1 RDLEDFAR
9 ALEVYVVAVA
19 YVAQRGGVVR
29 ALRRRAEDL
38 PERGVFRA
46 ETPEGEARRMILTGS
61 AHLVVDGHGVEE
73 PDGVA
78 RAVLFFVVEVRVA
91 RRRVELDLGLRVA
104 RREHGLLEGDFRGL
118 AARARPV
125 VAVVAD
131 ADDGLRGVELA
142 HAPREELVEPALG

>member
-1 RDLEDFAR
+1 AARLVHLQLARAVLRLRRDLEDFAR

-19 YVAQRGGVVR
+19 YVAQGAGVGR
-29 ALRRRAEDL
+29 RLRRRAEDL

-46 ETPEGEARRMILTGS
+46 ETPEGEARRAVLAGG
-61 AHLVVDGHGVEE
+61 AHLVVDRHGVEE
-73 PDGVA
+73 PDGVV
-78 RAVLFFVVEVRVA
+78 RAVVLVVREVRVA

-125 VAVVAD
+125 
-131 ADDGLRGVELA
+131 LA
-142 HAPREELVEPALG
+142 